1 MKKTTL
7 LIVLALLI
15 QAGWFLYPSL
25 NIQATPYRYAERQ
38 KAMADWAREKTWE
51 ARMAFDSERK
61 LLQTHL
67 QRRAEVLLT
76 LFIVVDGVG
85 IYFVWKHGRKQP
97 VA

>member
-7 LIVLALLI
+7 FIVLALLI

-25 NIQATPYRYAERQ
+25 NIQATPYRYVERQ
-38 KAMADWAREKTWE
+38 KAMADWAREKTSE
-51 ARMAFDSERK
+51 TRSAFDSERK

-76 LFIVVDGVG
+76 LFFVVDGVG
-85 IYFVWKHGRKQP
+85 IYFVWKYGRKQT